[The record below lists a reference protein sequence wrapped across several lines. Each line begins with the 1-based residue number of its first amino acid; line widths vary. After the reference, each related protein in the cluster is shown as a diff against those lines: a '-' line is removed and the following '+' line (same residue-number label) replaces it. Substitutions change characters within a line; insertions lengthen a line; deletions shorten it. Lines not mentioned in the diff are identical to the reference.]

1 MIFNSSYIRVYSYF
15 LSERGSAQV
24 RMGEGGGGG
33 DCLPSQGKVKGCK
46 VEVLLE
52 YSWGFER
59 E

>member
-1 MIFNSSYIRVYSYF
+1 
-15 LSERGSAQV
+15 
-24 RMGEGGGGG
+24 MGEGGGGG